1 MLVNI
6 VIPAVIL
13 MKLSKPEYLGPVN
26 GLLIALAFPL
36 VYGLYE
42 LIVQKQ
48 KNFISAL
55 GFVGVLLTGLIGIFH
70 FPPHWIAVKEAAI
83 PFIIGV
89 VVLIST
95 KTSWQLV
102 RKMIY
107 NPELLDIEKIEAVL
121 DETNSKSELNRM
133 LTKANVWFAFSFF
146 VSSFLNYVLAKVIVV
161 SNPGTDAFNEE
172 LGRMTMLSFPII
184 ALPSTIIM
192 MLVLWYIFAS
202 LKKVTQLNMNEI
214 LADKLKS

>member
-1 MLVNI
+1 
-6 VIPAVIL
+6 
-13 MKLSKPEYLGPVN
+13 
-26 GLLIALAFPL
+26 
-36 VYGLYE
+36 
-42 LIVQKQ
+42 
-48 KNFISAL
+48 
-55 GFVGVLLTGLIGIFH
+55 
-70 FPPHWIAVKEAAI
+70 
-83 PFIIGV
+83 
-89 VVLIST
+89 
-95 KTSWQLV
+95 
-102 RKMIY
+102 MIY

-214 LADKLKS
+214 P